1 MLDAFFEKLKTVT
14 SLPPTVENEALIRN
28 LSHSLINELR
38 MYYQSGLS
46 SDAEKLI
53 KSCYS
58 HIEILNRSVIMT
70 NPPNNYIFAFN
81 DLGYAIANCV
91 IACDTLLSGSDN
103 ILTFQSP
110 SEMKCVFSRKLI
122 THAVT
127 LMTEALISEKSGAFI
142 EFRLRSLSH
151 SMILSASA
159 DNCNQSFSPTCRF
172 SENISVL
179 SKIANLH
186 SGACV
191 WKTDEL
197 GAYIAISIG
206 KNLISNGKP
215 QKPPSYIDLLLDRT
229 SDIYVGL
236 SRIENLLPRS

>member
-14 SLPPTVENEALIRN
+14 SLPPTAENEVLIRN

-46 SDAEKLI
+46 RDAEKLI

-58 HIEILNRSVIMT
+58 HIEILNRSLIMT
-70 NPPNNYIFAFN
+70 NPPNNYIFAQN
-81 DLGYAIANCV
+81 DLGYAVANCV

-127 LMTEALISEKSGAFI
+127 LMAEALISEKSGAFI

-151 SMILSASA
+151 SVILSASA
-159 DNCNQSFSPTCRF
+159 DNCNQPFPLSCEF

-191 WKTDEL
+191 WKTGEL

-206 KNLISNGKP
+206 KNLMSNGKA

>member
-1 MLDAFFEKLKTVT
+1 MLEAFLDKLKFLT
-14 SLPPTVENEALIRN
+14 SLPPTAENEALIRN
-28 LSHSLINELR
+28 LGHSLINELR
-38 MYYQSGLS
+38 MCYRSGLS

-58 HIEILNRSVIMT
+58 HIEILNRSLIMT
-70 NPPNNYIFAFN
+70 NPPDSYIFAIN
-81 DLGYAIANCV
+81 DLGYAVANCV

-110 SEMKCVFSRKLI
+110 TEMKCVFSRKLI

-127 LMTEALISEKSGAFI
+127 LMTEALVSKKNGAFI

-151 SMILSASA
+151 SVILSAST
-159 DNCNQSFSPTCRF
+159 DNCNQHFPPTCIF

-191 WKTDEL
+191 WKTDKL
-197 GAYIAISIG
+197 GAYIAISIS
-206 KNLISNGKP
+206 KSLMSNGKS